1 MKRKETLENTFLVS
15 DGSQQT
21 IDQKSNNF
29 GKVDISLDGL
39 VVHLSSLM
47 KKLLKYREMGE
58 K

>member
-21 IDQKSNNF
+21 TDRSLIEL
-29 GKVDISLDGL
+29 VVTTLDGL
-39 VVHLSSLM
+39 VVHLSSLV